1 MPLHTYE
8 PINWEDA
15 PSVATPLSAENL
27 NHMDNGIGALFAD
40 LAELSQAIEDLSVP
54 TSILSDIQN
63 NFATPVTGDTA
74 MTDYAI
80 GDYILKDSH
89 LYAVTAIILSG
100 EAFEVGTNIEQTT
113 VGAELVKNRVP
124 LANNLNTTDEGYALD
139 ARQGLALEGLL
150 NARTSD
156 ILGDIA
162 PVETSPIAGRQYDV
176 GDHLVLA
183 RMLYKVTAAI
193 SVGDTIVP
201 GTNVVQTTVANG
213 LANASPF
220 TPSIATNTKA
230 VAISATSIDTY
241 AFGAELTLAPG
252 TYIIIGNGSF
262 NSVSGTT
269 GVRVNQVVLCRGS
282 YSNISVISDSRVRV
296 PAGAPYY
303 SALQTISAV
312 TLAETERF
320 VVAVS
325 STMASSASNTYITAV
340 RIG

>member
-8 PINWEDA
+8 PISWEDA

-27 NHMDNGIGALFAD
+27 NHMENGIGALFED

-54 TSILSDIQN
+54 TSILSDIQS
-63 NFATPVTGDTA
+63 NFATPVTGDAAT
-74 MTDYAI
+74 TDYAN

-89 LYAVTAIILSG
+89 LYIVTSPILSG
-100 EAFEVGTNIEQTT
+100 ETFEVGTNIEQTT
-113 VGAELVKNRVP
+113 VGDELIKNRVP
-124 LANNLNTTDEGYALD
+124 LANNLTTTDAGFALD

-150 NARTSD
+150 NARASD
-156 ILGDIA
+156 ILSDIA
-162 PVETSPIAGRQYDV
+162 PVETSGIATNPYAV

-201 GTNVVQTTVANG
+201 GTNVIQTTVANG

-220 TPSIATNTKA
+220 TPSIATNTKS
-230 VAISATSIDTY
+230 VAITATSIDTY
-241 AFGAELTLAPG
+241 AYGAELTLAPG

-282 YSNISVISDSRVRV
+282 SSNINVLSDSRVRV

-303 SALQTISAV
+303 STLQTITAV
-312 TLAETERF
+312 TLAATERF
-320 VVAVS
+320 AVAVS
-325 STMASSASNTYITAV
+325 STMASAASNTYITAV